1 MAVTETEENEIKPA
15 SSVTNFSTRD
25 GFPWWLLIMLGII
38 GWMVVL
44 VLTSE
49 EYQEAFTEIIPGLGA
64 TLRLTVAAFV
74 VSMVLGV
81 FLGIA
86 RMSEKPW
93 VNTPATV
100 YIEFIRGV
108 PMIVF
113 VFAVALMII
122 PESIKAFN
130 GWFGTEIKTRSVS
143 NIWRGGVA
151 LSLFYAAFIAE
162 VVRAGIQS
170 VPVGQ
175 IEAGK
180 ALGLSGRQVMR
191 RITLP
196 QAIRNTLPALGN
208 DLIALMKDT
217 SLVSVIAAA
226 ELTYN
231 ARIYQGSS
239 FRIRE
244 TFFILMVIYVT
255 LTLLLSLALRMIES
269 RMETPRRL
277 SSRERLVARAMV
289 AAFAIAVGWL
299 FFGFPLF
306 GIGS

>member
-1 MAVTETEENEIKPA
+1 MAVTETDETDVKPA

-25 GFPWWLLIMLGII
+25 GFPYWLLIMLGII
-38 GWMVVL
+38 GWMVLL
-44 VLTSE
+44 VLTND

-64 TLRLTVAAFV
+64 TLRLTVAAFI

-81 FLGIA
+81 LLGIA
-86 RMSEKPW
+86 RMSERPW

-239 FRIRE
+239 FRVRE

-255 LTLLLSLALRMIES
+255 LTLLLSLALRLIES

-277 SSRERLVARAMV
+277 SPRERLLARGATGI
-289 AAFAIAVGWL
+289 FAVAVGWL

-306 GIGS
+306 GIA

>member
-1 MAVTETEENEIKPA
+1 MAVTQTEEQEIKPA
-15 SSVTNFSTRD
+15 SSVTNFSMRD
-25 GFPWWLLIMLGII
+25 GFPWWLLVMLGII

-64 TLRLTVAAFV
+64 TLRLTVAAFI

-81 FLGIA
+81 LLGIA

-143 NIWRGGVA
+143 NIWRGGIA

-255 LTLLLSLALRMIES
+255 LTLLLSLALRLIES

-277 SSRERLVARAMV
+277 SSQERV
-289 AAFAIAVGWL
+289 AARVIAGVFAIAVGWL

-306 GIGS
+306 GLG

>member
-1 MAVTETEENEIKPA
+1 MAVTEPDEHEIKPA
-15 SSVTNFSTRD
+15 SSITNFSTRD

-38 GWMVVL
+38 GWMVLL
-44 VLTSE
+44 VLTSD

-86 RMSEKPW
+86 RMSERPW

-239 FRIRE
+239 FRVRE

-277 SSRERLVARAMV
+277 SSQERIFARGAMAIGAVA
-289 AAFAIAVGWL
+289 IGWL

-306 GIGS
+306 GIG

>member
-1 MAVTETEENEIKPA
+1 MAVTEPDEHEIKPA
-15 SSVTNFSTRD
+15 SSITNFSTRD

-38 GWMVVL
+38 GWMVLL
-44 VLTSE
+44 VLTSD

-86 RMSEKPW
+86 RMSERPW

-239 FRIRE
+239 FRVRE

-277 SSRERLVARAMV
+277 SSQERIFARGAMAIGAVA
-289 AAFAIAVGWL
+289 IGWL
-299 FFGFPLF
+299 FFGFPFF
-306 GIGS
+306 GIG